1 MEIGDII
8 LMDNEYGIGKIVA
21 INQNKMDVEFFINIG
36 EQVVEKYSMDEGQ
49 VIHLGI
55 QTRVYIED
63 EDALWKIGRVVDFD
77 DATNPQMDYE
87 IQFSNQ
93 KKDWY
98 GTDELKSRCLLSLFD
113 PTEVLGIS
121 GGETQFLY
129 ESRRRVLEWMISL
142 RASSRGL
149 SAVTSASIDLVSHQI
164 NIARKILTDPIQR
177 YLLSDEVG
185 MGKTIEA
192 GIIARQCLLDSV
204 TSEVLIV
211 VPEHLLDK
219 WYREMESRFYLNDF
233 GSRVAIITPSEIG
246 LEREV
251 PELMIIDE
259 AHHIIGHDDMYTQST
274 QNRVISMAKKSE
286 KLLLL
291 SATPGVGSEDVL
303 LRLLKVLD
311 PLIFKDETLETFK
324 DKLLKQSE
332 HSAFLRT
339 LKVEQSSFLLKRILA
354 KVTTLFPN
362 DFFAEELANKIL
374 EVLID
379 ESKVEMKYQYIR
391 ELKSHL
397 TQIWQLHNRLIRTRR
412 IDLDEND
419 SLMFQDRGEKK
430 EGKYSQENI
439 TIITHTNSSFENI
452 NSEIE
457 EWRSYLSTQQLSS
470 QRYIKLLEHSSY
482 DFDSFR
488 VLVDEY
494 IDNSISERE
503 VELLKNISA
512 SISDYRYLE
521 SLNEMSHQIE
531 QFLNNIDSSSI
542 GILFIS
548 DTHLAQKY
556 CDSLKNIFE
565 DKEVFIFDKSVI
577 NQEARVIICDK
588 SAEEGVDFQF
598 ADAII
603 HLDLP
608 LNPSRIEQRIGRLD
622 RFGRAKSRKIQ
633 HLIIQPTKND
643 FYPWE
648 AWFEL
653 LLNGF
658 GVFSEP
664 ISDIQLKLKSI
675 SDELH
680 HSLTLYGVE
689 GLENH
694 FDKEGNIVN
703 SYINYISTTILK
715 ERESLDEQ
723 YALNY
728 LSLQESDSLNL
739 REEIEDS
746 EYPEKNLERDIDA
759 WLFDTLKFYKWYE
772 NSKTFEI
779 KWDNKRTL
787 VPKQLFVGKESLL
800 KSDMWEGKFKSSLDR
815 TLSYR
820 RDEAVNNSKASLV
833 RVGHPLFSALQE
845 YLNWEDRGTAF
856 STFRVVED
864 NFPIFIPRGEI
875 RILFKLHFIVE
886 VNIDPNSIEQFNS
899 ALYQRRADDY
909 FPPKIFT
916 IYIDENMDIIEDK
929 EIIETLNQP
938 YSKDIDTNLSS
949 RRGIINNFIDTQTL
963 MQLCREVSQ
972 NSQEI
977 LKKSEEFIE
986 VYQNAL
992 SKVKSDTL
1000 QRSSSIQRRVAMQK
1014 SLNPNIDV
1022 SEYERS
1028 IQFENAL
1035 IKGVSSPCIRLD
1047 SFGMFFISRFPISE
1061 MDITNE

>member
-1 MEIGDII
+1 MEIGDFIFI
-8 LMDNEYGIGKIVA
+8 DNQYGIGKIII
-21 INQNKMDVEFFINIG
+21 INQDDIDVEFFINIG
-36 EQVVEKYSMDEGQ
+36 EKVVKKYSIDKVQ
-49 VIHLGI
+49 VIYLGI
-55 QTRVYIED
+55 QTRVYIEN
-63 EDALWKIGRVVDFD
+63 EDSLWQIGRVVDFD
-77 DATNPQMDYE
+77 DTTNPQMDYY
-87 IQFSNQ
+87 IQFPNQ

-98 GTDELKSRCLLSLFD
+98 GTDKLKSRCLLPLSD
-113 PTEVLGIS
+113 PTEILGVS

-129 ESRRRVLEWMISL
+129 ESRRRVLEWLISL

-164 NIARKILTDPIQR
+164 NIARKVLTDPIQR

-192 GIIARQCLLDSV
+192 GIIARQSLLDSDN
-204 TSEVLIV
+204 SKVLII

-219 WYREMESRFYLNDF
+219 WEREMESRFYLNDF
-233 GSRVAIITPSEIG
+233 GSRVVIIPPSKIG
-246 LEREV
+246 IDREV

-259 AHHIIGHDDMYTQST
+259 AHHIIGHNDIYAPSI
-274 QNRVISMAKKSE
+274 QNRIISMAKNSE

-291 SATPGVGSEDVL
+291 SATPGVGNEDIL
-303 LRLLKVLD
+303 LKLLKVLD
-311 PLIFKDETLETFK
+311 PLVFKEETLETFK

-332 HSAFLRT
+332 YSTFLRT
-339 LKVEQSSFLLKRILA
+339 LKVDQSSFLLKRILA
-354 KVTTLFPN
+354 KVSTLFPN
-362 DFFAEELANKIL
+362 DFFAKELANKIFEIL
-374 EVLID
+374 MD
-379 ESKVEMKYQYIR
+379 KSKEELKYQYIR

-397 TQIWQLHNRLIRTRR
+397 TQTWQLHNRLIRTRR
-412 IDLDEND
+412 TDLDEND

-430 EGKYSQENI
+430 NGKYTQNNI
-439 TIITHTNSSFENI
+439 TIITHTNSSLENI

-457 EWRSYLSTQQLSS
+457 EWRAYLSTQQLFSE
-470 QRYIKLLEHSSY
+470 RYIKLLEYSNY
-482 DFDSFR
+482 DFDNFR
-488 VLVDEY
+488 ALIDEY
-494 IDNSISERE
+494 IDNPITEDE
-503 VELLKNISA
+503 VELLKNIST

-521 SLNEMSHQIE
+521 SIDALSYQIK
-531 QFLNNIDSSSI
+531 QFLNNIDPSSI

-556 CDSLKNIFE
+556 SNSLKSIFE
-565 DKEVFIFDKSVI
+565 KNEVFLFDKSLI
-577 NQEARVIICDK
+577 NQEARVVICDK

-633 HLIIQPTKND
+633 HLIIQPTKNE
-643 FYPWE
+643 FYPWR

-653 LLNGF
+653 LFNGF
-658 GVFSEP
+658 KVFSEP

-680 HSLTLYGVE
+680 HSLYLYGVE

-703 SYINYISTTILK
+703 SYIEYISTTILN
-715 ERESLDEQ
+715 EREALDEQ

-746 EYPEKNLERDIDA
+746 EYPEKDLERDIDN
-759 WLFDTLKFYKWYE
+759 WLCGTLKFYKWYE
-772 NSKTFEI
+772 NSKTFEL

-800 KSDMWEGKFKSSLDR
+800 KSDMWKGKFRSSLDR
-815 TLSYR
+815 ILTYR

-833 RVGHPLFSALQE
+833 RVGHPLFLVLQE

-856 STFRVVED
+856 STFRIVED

-875 RILFKLHFIVE
+875 KILFKLHFIVE
-886 VNIDPNSIEQFNS
+886 VDINSSTKQFNS
-899 ALYQRRADDY
+899 ALYQRRTDDY
-909 FPPKIFT
+909 FPPQIFT
-916 IYIDENMDIIEDK
+916 IYIDENMNIIEDK

-938 YSKDIDTNLSS
+938 YSKDKDTNLSS
-949 RRGIINNFIDTQTL
+949 RRAIIDNFIDTHTL
-963 MQLCREVSQ
+963 MQLCREVSN

-977 LKKSEEFIE
+977 LKKSEEFIK

-992 SKVKSDTL
+992 SKAKSDTI
-1000 QRSSSIQRRVAMQK
+1000 QRSSSIQRRVDMQK
-1014 SLNPNIDV
+1014 SINPNIDV

-1035 IKGVSSPCIRLD
+1035 IKGVSSPSIRLD
-1047 SFGMFFISRFPISE
+1047 SFGMFFISRFSISE
-1061 MDITNE
+1061 MGITDE

>member
-1 MEIGDII
+1 MEIGDFVFI
-8 LMDNEYGIGKIVA
+8 DNQYGIGKIIV
-21 INQNKMDVEFFINIG
+21 INQNEIDVDFFINIG
-36 EQVVEKYSMDEGQ
+36 EKVVKRYSIDEIQ
-49 VIHLGI
+49 VIYLGI

-63 EDALWKIGRVVDFD
+63 EDGSWQIGRVVDFD
-77 DATNPQMDYE
+77 DATNPQMDYQ
-87 IQFSNQ
+87 IQFPNQ

-98 GTDELKSRCLLSLFD
+98 GTDELKSRCLLPLSD
-113 PTEVLGIS
+113 PTEVLGVS

-129 ESRRRVLEWMISL
+129 ESRRRVLEWMIAL

-192 GIIARQCLLDSV
+192 GIIARQCLLDSAN
-204 TSEVLIV
+204 SKVLII

-233 GSRVAIITPSEIG
+233 GSRVVIITPSEIG

-259 AHHIIGHDDMYTQST
+259 AHHIIGHDDKYTQST
-274 QNRVISMAKKSE
+274 QNRVISMAKNSE

-291 SATPGVGSEDVL
+291 SATPGVGSEDIL
-303 LRLLKVLD
+303 LKLLKVLD
-311 PLIFKDETLETFK
+311 PLVFKEETLEIFK

-339 LKVEQSSFLLKRILA
+339 LKVDQSSFLLKRILA

-362 DFFAEELANKIL
+362 DFFAEQLAHKISEIL
-374 EVLID
+374 MD
-379 ESKVEMKYQYIR
+379 ESKEEIKYQYIR

-397 TQIWQLHNRLIRTRR
+397 TQTWQLHNRLIKTRR

-470 QRYIKLLEHSSY
+470 ERYIKLLEYSNY

-488 VLVDEY
+488 ALVDEY
-494 IDNSISERE
+494 IDNPLLESE
-503 VELLKNISA
+503 VVLLENISA

-521 SLNEMSHQIE
+521 SIDEMSHQIE
-531 QFLNNIDSSSI
+531 QFLNNIDPSSI

-565 DKEVFIFDKSVI
+565 KDEVVLFDKSVI
-577 NQEARVIICDK
+577 NQEARVVICDK

-643 FYPWE
+643 FYPWGT
-648 AWFEL
+648 WFEL
-653 LLNGF
+653 LFNGF
-658 GVFSEP
+658 GVFSKP
-664 ISDIQLKLKSI
+664 ISDIQLKLESI

-680 HSLTLYGVE
+680 HSLSLYGVE

-703 SYINYISTTILK
+703 SYIEYISTTILN
-715 ERESLDEQ
+715 EREALDEQ

-739 REEIEDS
+739 REEIENS
-746 EYPEKNLERDIDA
+746 EYPEKDLERDIDN

-800 KSDMWEGKFKSSLDR
+800 QSDMWEGKFSSSLDR

-833 RVGHPLFSALQE
+833 RVGHPLFSVLQE
-845 YLNWEDRGTAF
+845 YLSWEDRGTAF
-856 STFRVVED
+856 STFRIVED

-875 RILFKLHFIVE
+875 KILFKLHFIVE
-886 VNIDPNSIEQFNS
+886 VDIDSTSIKQFNS
-899 ALYQRRADDY
+899 TLYRRRTDDY

-929 EIIETLNQP
+929 EIIETLNEP
-938 YSKDIDTNLSS
+938 YSKDRDTNLSS
-949 RRGIINNFIDTQTL
+949 RRAIIENFIDTQTL
-963 MQLCREVSQ
+963 MQLCREVSH

-977 LKKSEEFIE
+977 LKKSEGFIE

-992 SKVKSDTL
+992 SKVKSDTI
-1000 QRSSSIQRRVAMQK
+1000 QRSSSIQRRADMQK

-1035 IKGVSSPCIRLD
+1035 IKGVSSPSIRLD
-1047 SFGMFFISRFPISE
+1047 SFGMFFISRFSISE

>member
-1 MEIGDII
+1 MEIGDFI
-8 LMDNEYGIGKIVA
+8 LIDNQYGIGKTIV
-21 INQNKMDVEFFINIG
+21 INQNEIDVEFFINIG
-36 EQVVEKYSMDEGQ
+36 ERVVKKYSIDKVQ
-49 VIHLGI
+49 VIYLGI

-63 EDALWKIGRVVDFD
+63 EDGSWQIGRVVDFD
-77 DATNPQMDYE
+77 DATNPQMDYQ
-87 IQFSNQ
+87 IQFPNQ

-98 GTDELKSRCLLSLFD
+98 GTDELKSRCLLPLSD
-113 PTEVLGIS
+113 PTEVLSVS

-129 ESRRRVLEWMISL
+129 ESRIRVLEWIIAL

-149 SAVTSASIDLVSHQI
+149 SAITSSSIDLVSHQI

-192 GIIARQCLLDSV
+192 GIIARQCLLDSAN
-204 TSEVLIV
+204 SKVLII
-211 VPEHLLDK
+211 VPKHLLDK

-233 GSRVAIITPSEIG
+233 GSRVVIITPSEIG

-251 PELMIIDE
+251 PTLMIIDE

-274 QNRVISMAKKSE
+274 QNRVVSMAKNSE

-291 SATPGVGSEDVL
+291 SATPGVGSEDIL
-303 LRLLKVLD
+303 LKLLKVLD
-311 PLIFKDETLETFK
+311 PLVFKEETLKIFK

-332 HSAFLRT
+332 YSAFLRT
-339 LKVEQSSFLLKRILA
+339 LKVDQSSFLLKRILA

-362 DFFAEELANKIL
+362 DFFAEQLAHKISEIL
-374 EVLID
+374 MD
-379 ESKVEMKYQYIR
+379 ESQEEIKYQYIR

-397 TQIWQLHNRLIRTRR
+397 IQTWQLHNRLIRTRR
-412 IDLDEND
+412 MDLDEND
-419 SLMFQDRGEKK
+419 SLMFQDRGGKK

-439 TIITHTNSSFENI
+439 TVITHTNNSLENI

-457 EWRSYLSTQQLSS
+457 EWRSYLSTLQLSS
-470 QRYIKLLEHSSY
+470 QRYIKLLEYSNY

-494 IDNSISERE
+494 IDNPLLESEVVMLE
-503 VELLKNISA
+503 NISA

-521 SLNEMSHQIE
+521 SIDEMSHLIE
-531 QFLNNIDSSSI
+531 QFLNNIDPSSI
-542 GILFIS
+542 GILFVS

-643 FYPWE
+643 FYPWG

-653 LLNGF
+653 LFNGF

-664 ISDIQLKLKSI
+664 ISDIQLKLESI

-680 HSLTLYGVE
+680 HSLFFYGVE

-694 FDKEGNIVN
+694 FDREGNITN
-703 SYINYISTTILK
+703 SYIEYISTTILN
-715 ERESLDEQ
+715 EREALDEQ

-728 LSLQESDSLNL
+728 LSLQENDSLNL

-746 EYPEKNLERDIDA
+746 EYPEKDLERDIDN

-864 NFPIFIPRGEI
+864 SFPIFIPRGEI
-875 RILFKLHFIVE
+875 KILFKLHFIVE
-886 VNIDPNSIEQFNS
+886 ASLNSANIKKFNS
-899 ALYQRRADDY
+899 ALYRRRTDDY

-916 IYIDENMDIIEDK
+916 IYIDENMSIVEDK
-929 EIIETLNQP
+929 EIVETLNQP
-938 YSKDIDTNLSS
+938 YGRNDTNLSS
-949 RRGIINNFIDTQTL
+949 RRYIIDHFIDSQTL
-963 MQLCREVSQ
+963 TQLCKEVSQ
-972 NSQEI
+972 NSKKI
-977 LKKSEEFIE
+977 LKASESFRDI
-986 VYQNAL
+986 YQSAL
-992 SKVKSDTL
+992 SKVKHNTE
-1000 QRSSSIQRRVAMQK
+1000 QRTASIKRRIEMHK
-1014 SLNPNIDV
+1014 HLNPNIDI
-1022 SEYERS
+1022 SEYEKS
-1028 IQFENAL
+1028 IEFENAL
-1035 IKGVSSPCIRLD
+1035 IEGVSNPMIRLD
-1047 SFGMFFISRFPISE
+1047 TFGMFFISRFPISE